1 MSEHSASV
9 RWINRGGD
17 FLQKEYS
24 RDHVLQFPN
33 GRTID
38 ASAAAAY
45 GGNPENL
52 DPEAAFTAA
61 LSSCHMLT
69 FLAVCAVKGFIVE
82 SYTDDA
88 VGFLDKNLEGKVCMT
103 RVLLRPLVVFR
114 AENTENI
121 PDSEQL
127 AMLHERAHRACF
139 ISNSVK
145 TSIEIEPRE
154 QG

>member
-1 MSEHSASV
+1 MSEHSASI

-24 RDHVLQFPN
+24 RDHLLEFPN
-33 GRTID
+33 GRRIE
-38 ASAAAAY
+38 ASSAAAY

-82 SYTDDA
+82 SYSDDA
-88 VGFLDKNLEGKVCMT
+88 VGFLDKSLEGKICMT
-103 RVLLRPLVVFR
+103 RVVLRPQVVFR
-114 AENTENI
+114 AGAENL

-145 TSIEIEPRE
+145 TTIEIEPRE
-154 QG
+154 QS